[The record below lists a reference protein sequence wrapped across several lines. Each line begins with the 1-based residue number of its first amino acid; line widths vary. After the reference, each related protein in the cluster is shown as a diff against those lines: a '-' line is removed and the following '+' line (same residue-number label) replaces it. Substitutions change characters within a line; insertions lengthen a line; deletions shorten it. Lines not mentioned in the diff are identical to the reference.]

1 MTLLLIKNG
10 MQSMSFQDDSWTD
23 ISRTVLFSATI
34 LAKTIAD
41 TNELEV
47 K

>member
-1 MTLLLIKNG
+1 
-10 MQSMSFQDDSWTD
+10 MSFQDDSWTD

-47 K
+47 KWKGKETKI